1 MVQRRAFAGGQGDH
15 MRIPATCR
23 EEAVMSDT
31 EKDAEQ
37 RIRER
42 AYLLWLEEGRPEGR
56 AEAHWK
62 IACMLDAER
71 EAYVDAEGEDSFPA
85 SDPPSH
91 TPVTGDRQGGG

>member
-1 MVQRRAFAGGQGDH
+1 M
-15 MRIPATCR
+15 P
-23 EEAVMSDT
+23 DT
-31 EKDAEQ
+31 ERDAEQ

-71 EAYVDAEGEDSFPA
+71 EAYLDAEGEDSFPA

-91 TPVTGDRQGGG
+91 TPVTGERHGDG